1 MTWISGREI
10 KDTLIDAKGTG
21 AGELTIRFDV
31 SFGPSA
37 QFTLTED
44 LCRDYPTANRL
55 RNVIRQS
62 ERIRDLDIVRNGI
75 HASSGTRTITLW
87 ELWRAAQS
95 NIRMRYAKSL
105 KVKIDEWFKYVD
117 SLQRNVWR
125 YPETIVKD
133 GVLRYNAAED
143 LLIQISLLV
152 DYFLDTHQVKPVKS
166 DVASELVYGI
176 AQAVLLL
183 EEVVNEPIISL
194 MYSQLRSRD
203 KDFMDRRT
211 CLFNLR
217 CKLLIHREGHSRQE
231 VLEGVDR
238 WKPTDL
244 LRYAWN
250 ERRQEPNQRP
260 FTDALLFLRGPE
272 VQFVFECINMLMTA
286 DAKKPE
292 NGLTAE
298 RSSFF
303 RRILTHLA
311 QHAERLPAFLFLKN
325 VEQNLSTRPS
335 QWGSFGSIYESEHE
349 GTRVAIKLPRVFA
362 GENTGKDKAL
372 KQFYQ
377 EVIVWQSLRHEHILN
392 ILGVTYLSELGAIA
406 MVSPLM
412 IHGTLGGERRNIK
425 EVSTRSVNTWIKQ
438 IAQGMAYLHDQEI
451 VHGDLRGDNVFL
463 DENYS
468 VHIADFG
475 LSVYA
480 DGHSGNYHSLRSG
493 NERWTAVEML
503 FPGNFPD
510 VSQSGRPTK
519 EADVYSFACV
529 CVELYTRKSPFSDL
543 NTRSVALHVL
553 AGRRV
558 DRPNGP
564 DGRPMPDALWALVQ
578 RCWAQNPKQRPRFRA
593 ICEQL
598 DGMFP

>member
-1 MTWISGREI
+1 MTRISGREI
-10 KDTLIDAKGTG
+10 KDTLIDAKGAD
-21 AGELTIRFDV
+21 AGELTMQFDV
-31 SFGPSA
+31 SFGPTA

-62 ERIRDLDIVRNGI
+62 EHIRDLDVVRNGS
-75 HASSGTRTITLW
+75 HAASGTRTMTLW

-95 NIRMRYAKSL
+95 NIRMRYAKFL
-105 KVKIDEWFKYVD
+105 KAKVD
-117 SLQRNVWR
+117 GWYEYITDPEHDMRHYQ
-125 YPETIVKD
+125 ETIVKD

-152 DYFLDTHQVKPVKS
+152 DYFLDTHEAKPVNS
-166 DVASELVYGI
+166 EVASELVYGI

-183 EEVVNEPIISL
+183 EEVVDEPIISL
-194 MYSQLRSRD
+194 MYSQLRRRD

-211 CLFNLR
+211 CLCNLR
-217 CKLLIHREGHSRQE
+217 CKLLIHREGHPRQE
-231 VLEGVDR
+231 VLESVDH
-238 WKPTDL
+238 WKPADL
-244 LRYAWN
+244 LRYAWD

-272 VQFVFECINMLMTA
+272 VQIVFDCIKFIMMA

-292 NGLTAE
+292 TGLTAD
-298 RSSFF
+298 RLSFF

-311 QHAERLPAFLFLKN
+311 QHAERLPAFLFLSN
-325 VEQNLSTRPS
+325 VHKELSTMFS
-335 QWGSFGSIYESEHE
+335 GGFGIIYEGHHE
-349 GTRVAIKLPRVFA
+349 GTKVAIKVPRVFA
-362 GENTGKDKAL
+362 GQDKGKDRIM

-392 ILGVTYLSELGAIA
+392 ILGVTYLSDLGAIA
-406 MVSPLM
+406 MVSPFM
-412 IHGTLGGERRNIK
+412 SHGSLGLERRNSEK
-425 EVSTRSVNTWIKQ
+425 VSTQSINTWIKQ
-438 IAQGMAYLHDQEI
+438 IAQGMAYLHDQQI
-451 VHGDLRGDNVFL
+451 VHGDLRADNVFL

-468 VHIADFG
+468 VHVADFG

-480 DGHSGNYHSLRSG
+480 DGYSGNYHSSRSG

-503 FPGNFPD
+503 FPGEFPD

-519 EADVYSFACV
+519 EADVYSFAFLCM
-529 CVELYTRKSPFSDL
+529 ELYTGKIPFSDEDKPA
-543 NTRSVALHVL
+543 RSVALHVL
-553 AGRRV
+553 AGLRLN
-558 DRPNGP
+558 RPNGP
-564 DGRPMPDALWALVQ
+564 DGRPMADALWALVQ
-578 RCWAQNPKQRPRFRA
+578 LCWAQDPKQRPQFRA
-593 ICEQL
+593 VCEQL